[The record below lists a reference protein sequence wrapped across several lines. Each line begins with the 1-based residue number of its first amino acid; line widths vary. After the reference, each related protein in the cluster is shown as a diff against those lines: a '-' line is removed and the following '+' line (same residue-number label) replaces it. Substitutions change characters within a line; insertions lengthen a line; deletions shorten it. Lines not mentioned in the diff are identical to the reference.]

1 MAHMAGEEF
10 QRRAGIK
17 LIHAPYRGGADAA
30 RDIGAGAIDSAII
43 TTSSI
48 RPPLAAGRCRILA
61 VSSLKRAPVFP
72 DVPALS
78 ESGFPGFDLN
88 DWNGLFAATGT
99 PPEAIARMQQ
109 VCAEAITDAK
119 VREKLDAAGAVLVA
133 NSPADF
139 KTWLDGQ
146 REVLGAL
153 IKSADIKLG

>member
-1 MAHMAGEEF
+1 MC
-10 QRRAGIK
+10 
-17 LIHAPYRGGADAA
+17 
-30 RDIGAGAIDSAII
+30 
-43 TTSSI
+43 SSD
-48 RPPLAAGRCRILA
+48 LGRCRILA

>member
-1 MAHMAGEEF
+1 MDYSDFEDLHVEVVDGIGRF
-10 QRRAGIK
+10 QVTRPERLNA
-17 LIHAPYRGGADAA
+17 LSRQTLLDLAAAA
-30 RDIGAGAIDSAII
+30 RWFDEQRDVRVVVVKGEGRSFSA
-43 TTSSI
+43 
-48 RPPLAAGRCRILA
+48 
-61 VSSLKRAPVFP
+61 
-72 DVPALS
+72 
-78 ESGFPGFDLN
+78 GFDLN